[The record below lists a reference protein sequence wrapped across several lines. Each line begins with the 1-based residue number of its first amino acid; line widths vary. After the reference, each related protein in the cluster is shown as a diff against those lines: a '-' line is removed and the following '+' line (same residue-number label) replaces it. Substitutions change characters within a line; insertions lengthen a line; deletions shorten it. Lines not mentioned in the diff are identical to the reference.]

1 MIKDIL
7 IGTAIGD
14 IAGSRFEI
22 NNCKT
27 GKDFVLLH
35 DDYCRFT
42 DDTVM
47 TFAVADALIKSN
59 KDLNN
64 LEKCAID
71 SMVEIGK
78 NHLNCGF
85 GPSFYYWIKS
95 NEHKPYGS
103 YGNGAAMR
111 ISPVAVV
118 FQNLEDIKKAS
129 ACITNV
135 SHNHKDSILGAEAVC
150 IAIYMSLNN
159 KTKDEIIKY
168 IEDNYFKID
177 VINPNLKTLK
187 EIHINC
193 VETVKQSLIA
203 FRDSTDFEDAIR
215 NAIALGGDSD
225 TIGAITGSIA
235 SAYYGIPNEMYNH
248 ALNFLSD
255 DLINIHDEFQKYI
268 DNMV

>member
-85 GPSFYYWIKS
+85 GPSFYYWIK
-95 NEHKPYGS
+95 
-103 YGNGAAMR
+103 
-111 ISPVAVV
+111 
-118 FQNLEDIKKAS
+118 
-129 ACITNV
+129 
-135 SHNHKDSILGAEAVC
+135 
-150 IAIYMSLNN
+150 
-159 KTKDEIIKY
+159 
-168 IEDNYFKID
+168 
-177 VINPNLKTLK
+177 
-187 EIHINC
+187 
-193 VETVKQSLIA
+193 
-203 FRDSTDFEDAIR
+203 
-215 NAIALGGDSD
+215 
-225 TIGAITGSIA
+225 
-235 SAYYGIPNEMYNH
+235 
-248 ALNFLSD
+248 
-255 DLINIHDEFQKYI
+255 
-268 DNMV
+268 